1 MDCTDLLLDAF
12 ERVHELLPVALDGLT
27 AEDLLWQPDP
37 AANSIA
43 WLAWHLSRVEDDH
56 LAGVAGT
63 AQVWT
68 SAGFRDRFALPYRD
82 GDVGYG
88 QGPDDVAAFPPTEP
102 RLFVEYHDAVHGRT
116 AGILRAM
123 GEEDWGRVVDEHWD
137 PPVTAAVR
145 LVSVVNDITQHMG
158 QIGYVRGLLERASSR
173 DSGWRGHA

>member
-56 LAGVAGT
+56 LAGIAGT
-63 AQVWT
+63 EQVWT
-68 SAGFRDRFALPYRD
+68 AAGFRDRFTLPYRD

-102 RLFVEYHDAVHGRT
+102 RLFVEYHDAVHART

-173 DSGWRGHA
+173 DSGWKGHA